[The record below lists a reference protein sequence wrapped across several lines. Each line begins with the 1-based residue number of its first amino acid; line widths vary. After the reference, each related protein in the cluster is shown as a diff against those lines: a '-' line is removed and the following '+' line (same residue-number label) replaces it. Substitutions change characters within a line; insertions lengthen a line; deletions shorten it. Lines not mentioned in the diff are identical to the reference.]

1 MASIKKEDKQYGLI
15 IPKKQLSVAKAINV
29 FGDEDASDEDDST
42 DWVRKALKA
51 EGEKNKIKKQTKLSM
66 QKALKED
73 PTIYQYDEVYDD
85 IEGARNQV
93 KATKIQEKKPKY
105 IQNLLQSAERRKK
118 EQEHRI
124 ERMVQKEREA
134 EGTMYADK
142 ESFVTTAYRAKLE
155 EFKQMEEEEA
165 RMNRL
170 ESIGDVTKQQDMSG
184 FYRHLYKQTV
194 ESVEDSTQ
202 KNESSDNTLETKDN
216 VSGECSLIKDE
227 TNKEKPIIASKSII
241 STKGKKSRQY
251 RQRVIDTYESDT
263 EVETKAEIGNKDKII
278 SNVEDKSIDSSE
290 VKEPDKKKQKC
301 TVQNIQVDTSS
312 TLVSSD
318 EKVDNIKNPGGKP
331 ENVNDNRVEDK
342 RDIENKENKENQE
355 EVVQKKERSLIWV
368 KRTVGPVFE
377 AALQRYYVRKAAR
390 SAGSQ

>member
-1 MASIKKEDKQYGLI
+1 MDNIKKEDKQYGLI
-15 IPKKQLSVAKAINV
+15 IPKKQLSVPKAINV
-29 FGDEDASDEDDST
+29 FGDEDASDEDDGT

-93 KATKIQEKKPKY
+93 KAIKIQEKKPKY
-105 IQNLLQSAERRKK
+105 IQNLLRAAERRKK

-142 ESFVTTAYRAKLE
+142 ESFVTSAYRAKLE

-165 RMNRL
+165 RMSRL

-194 ESVEDSTQ
+194 DNVEGVSEEKEKSNISMEVKDT
-202 KNESSDNTLETKDN
+202 NNHECTLEKDKEKE
-216 VSGECSLIKDE
+216 VSG
-227 TNKEKPIIASKSII
+227 NKSII
-241 STKGKKSRQY
+241 SAKSKKSRQY
-251 RQRVIDTYESDT
+251 RQRVIETYESDT
-263 EVETKAEIGNKDKII
+263 ELETKSE
-278 SNVEDKSIDSSE
+278 SCDKSIIAHNTEDKDVSE

-301 TVQNIQVDTSS
+301 EMQDTLSNS
-312 TLVSSD
+312 KPLD
-318 EKVDNIKNPGGKP
+318 ENVDNEKCS
-331 ENVNDNRVEDK
+331 ENKLESVTDK
-342 RDIENKENKENQE
+342 EVLNKENTENKENKENKENQE
-355 EVVQKKERSLIWV
+355 NEKNQSEIIQKKERSSIWL
-368 KRTVGPVFE
+368 KRTVGPVFD
-377 AALQRYYVRKAAR
+377 AALQRYYARKAAR
-390 SAGSQ
+390 NA